1 MNTIAR
7 YGLRILLASFLV
19 AAFALYLGCG
29 SKETAETPAP
39 QEQAATPKAQPE
51 AVDWTAY
58 ANPKA
63 GICPACNMELHADHV
78 EVASIAEKN
87 YACCSSNCA
96 AMLAE
101 NPDKYLTAEPSG
113 EESHEGHQH

>member
-7 YGLRILLASFLV
+7 YGLRILLVSLLV
-19 AAFALYLGCG
+19 AAFALVLGCG

-39 QEQAATPKAQPE
+39 QAQPE

-63 GICPACNMELHADHV
+63 GVCPVCSMELHADHV
-78 EVASIAEKN
+78 EVASIGEKQ
-87 YACCSSNCA
+87 YACCSSSCA
-96 AMLAE
+96 TMLAE